1 MSGGAVAKLWRA
13 TRMESQILR
22 LLSPSSLGPH
32 VILTSASLVG
42 SGSSIFWP
50 ESSIHF
56 IKEKKNTCIYLS
68 VQGHS
73 FGMWDFQSSLRM
85 WDLQLWCVNSWLRL
99 VSWPGIEP
107 GPSALGAWSL
117 RHWTTREVPLLF
129 PYFPQHQIRLPK
141 LWVCIPFYPKPLP
154 STIDLWIPRT

>member
-1 MSGGAVAKLWRA
+1 MGLLQSCEEQPEWKVRYWDSSLHLLWAHMSFSPL
-13 TRMESQILR
+13 LLLLDLD
-22 LLSPSSLGPH
+22 LLSFDQNPLFTSL
-32 VILTSASLVG
+32 
-42 SGSSIFWP
+42 
-50 ESSIHF
+50 
-56 IKEKKNTCIYLS
+56 KKKKNTGIYLS